1 MLSGNSLRQTVHIL
15 VLCAAIITDS
25 SSSIGKYRASSGC
38 ALLVCACAVPA
49 DANVLVTCRRLSGE
63 DAEVVEIGRDDTAT
77 SAYATT
83 TATTKGVSKLTAST
97 ALVIFRTSQ
106 RCRRLSTTGAVP
118 ANQPISAGEAT
129 DRCKSLRR
137 KMADCPSK

>member
-25 SSSIGKYRASSGC
+25 SSSIGKYRASLGC
-38 ALLVCACAVPA
+38 ARLVCACAVPA

-83 TATTKGVSKLTAST
+83 TATTKGRSKLTAST

-106 RCRRLSTTGAVP
+106 RCRRLSTDSSEHI
-118 ANQPISAGEAT
+118 ISW
-129 DRCKSLRR
+129 DRD
-137 KMADCPSK
+137 AIW